1 MNDLKY
7 NEVANIYKI
16 SDIFFPSIYEGY
28 GLPLVEAMK
37 CGLPIVCSNNSSI
50 PEIVNDAV
58 LSGEHDNVKFFVENI
73 YKILSDHNI
82 KTLYSK
88 NL

>member
-1 MNDLKY
+1 MRL
-7 NEVANIYKI
+7 NIYKI
-16 SDIFFPSIYEGY
+16 SDIFFFPSIYEGY

-58 LSGEHDNVKFFVENI
+58 LSSEHDNVKFC
-73 YKILSDHNI
+73 
-82 KTLYSK
+82 
-88 NL
+88 